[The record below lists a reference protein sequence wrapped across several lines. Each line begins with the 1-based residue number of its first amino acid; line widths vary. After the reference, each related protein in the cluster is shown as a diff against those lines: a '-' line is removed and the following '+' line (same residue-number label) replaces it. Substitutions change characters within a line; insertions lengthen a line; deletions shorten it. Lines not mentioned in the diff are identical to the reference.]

1 MEKSQQIIEN
11 KILDK
16 AEVIARTVMSQ
27 QSFYFSENC
36 NKNHKQLLE
45 TMVGAAIW
53 YLPQSQELWTGNIS
67 IKALTKLSNSDTPYK
82 ITLTK
87 DHHYPRKIAAAELF
101 KLEWSKFS
109 SPAEEVLKR
118 YKTIYGRFNFVLP
131 EENKYLVQY
140 QKGKVFLSPED
151 SYRKA
156 GISLI
161 KISQEQLN
169 RTKKGDRRIAELALS
184 NHLKS

>member
-1 MEKSQQIIEN
+1 MEKSQKSTEN

-16 AEVIARTVMSQ
+16 AEVIARTVMTQ

-36 NKNHKQLLE
+36 NKNHQQLLE

-53 YLPQSQELWTGNIS
+53 YLPQSQELWTGDIS
-67 IKALTKLSNSDTPYK
+67 IKALTKLSNSDAPKK

-101 KLEWSKFS
+101 KLDWSTFL

-118 YKTIYGRFNFVLP
+118 YKIIYGRFNLVLP

-140 QKGKVFLSPED
+140 QKGKFFVSPED

-169 RTKKGDRRIAELALS
+169 KIKNGDRKIAELALS